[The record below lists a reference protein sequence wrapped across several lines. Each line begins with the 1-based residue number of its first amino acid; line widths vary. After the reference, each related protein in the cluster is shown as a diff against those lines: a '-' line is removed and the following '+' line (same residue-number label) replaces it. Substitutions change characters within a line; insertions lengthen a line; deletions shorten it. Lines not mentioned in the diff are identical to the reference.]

1 VDSLWV
7 SGEEGA
13 LSDVVQ
19 IAIEL
24 YNSFQTEA
32 SSSVGGSAILERVN
46 IVLECF
52 NRDVEVLG
60 SLGEHFWY
68 VYSLGS
74 RSDFLSSHEEVVR
87 VGVSIISWVKH
98 GVERSN
104 CSWVPVEHVEISSVL
119 FLDKLSQH
127 FLILS
132 AQVIEVSLDISCL
145 FKQLDSFLEVE
156 LNDWRFADEV
166 LKWIL
171 LPNYFKLGLVLIL
184 ETVADEDKQLREHVQ
199 NLEVMLFDDH
209 LHIEASKLAKMS
221 ICVAMLGSEHWSYLE
236 NSLEVSHKSHLLVE
250 LWALSEA
257 SILTKVLEG
266 ENVRSSLRS
275 TSDHLW
281 RMDFNKVILEHEL
294 SVKFANT

>member
-1 VDSLWV
+1 M
-7 SGEEGA
+7 
-13 LSDVVQ
+13 
-19 IAIEL
+19 
-24 YNSFQTEA
+24 
-32 SSSVGGSAILERVN
+32 GGSAILERVN

-60 SLGEHFWY
+60 SLVKHFRD
-68 VYSLGS
+68 VDSLGS
-74 RSDFLSSHEEVVR
+74 RSNFLSSHEEVVR
-87 VGVSIISWVKH
+87 IGVSIISWVKH

-127 FLILS
+127 FLVLS

-145 FKQLDSFLEVE
+145 FKQLNSFLEVE
-156 LNDWRFADEV
+156 LNNWRFADEV

-171 LPNYFKLGLVLIL
+171 LPDYIKLGLVLIL
-184 ETVADEDKQLREHVQ
+184 DTVADKDKQLRERIE

-209 LHIEASKLAKMS
+209 LHIEASKLTKMS
-221 ICVAMLGSEHWSYLE
+221 ICVAILSSENWSYLE

-266 ENVRSSLRS
+266 KNVRSSFGS
-275 TSDHLW
+275 TTDHLW
-281 RMDFNKVILEHEL
+281 RMDFNKVILKHEF
-294 SVKFANT
+294 SVKFTNT